1 MRNAVNEAQAQ
12 PIRVL
17 VVDDEPGILDGYREV
32 LCPQDSA
39 ARSTSRGSM
48 QDMRAR
54 LFPPAGASAAPV
66 AAARERAKF
75 DITACTSAEAAV
87 EAVRAA
93 IATHHPYAVIF
104 LDMRMPPGH
113 DGAWAAEQ
121 IRALD
126 EEVSI
131 VLCSAYSDVDTEE
144 LSARV
149 APEDKFFFLAKPFH
163 PQEVRQ
169 MALALGHKWR
179 AERRIAQLAYY
190 DTLTGLPNREQFRD
204 RFAVTLDQAHR
215 HNRPVAL
222 LYIDLD
228 NFKRIND
235 TLGHT
240 AGDELL
246 QITAERLRDA
256 IRKSDDFIHVSA
268 GKRRGNDCARLGGD
282 EFMALLPEVMSP
294 AEAGLIADR
303 IVKVLTQPMKL
314 GDHEVS
320 VSPSIGIAMY
330 PQDGSDAETLL
341 RHADLAMYAAKRH
354 SPGTFAFYDEK
365 MNANAALQLKME
377 TALRTAL
384 ANHELSLHYQPQ
396 FDLTTGVI
404 SSVEALL
411 RWDSPVLG
419 RVPPLD
425 FIPMA
430 EATGLILPIGDWVLR
445 TACRQAR
452 RWLDEGLQ
460 LGRVAVNVSVLQFAQ
475 RDFVEQVAAILAE
488 TGLEAHRLELEVT
501 ESLVMKDEAWAY
513 QVLRR
518 LKTLGVALAIDD
530 FGTGYSSFSRL
541 KEFPVDR
548 LKIDRSFIRSPLVD
562 CAEDGAIVAAMI
574 NMARSMGLDVV
585 AEGVEEFQQLLF
597 LQEQNCQQ
605 GQGFLLSVPL
615 DVAGADEFLR
625 RMEEIRSASN
635 TQRMR
640 ALIK

>member
-1 MRNAVNEAQAQ
+1 MTYSNID

-17 VVDDEPGILDGYREV
+17 VVDDEPGLLDSYREV
-32 LCPQDSA
+32 LSPQA
-39 ARSTSRGSM
+39 APSGAATRGTL
-48 QDMRAR
+48 QDLRAKLFPTEGTAPARRPRAR
-54 LFPPAGASAAPV
+54 F
-66 AAARERAKF
+66 EM
-75 DITACTSAEAAV
+75 TACQSAEAAV
-87 EAVRAA
+87 EAVRESVAQR
-93 IATHHPYAVIF
+93 HPYAVIF
-104 LDMRMPPGH
+104 LDMRMPPGN

-144 LSARV
+144 LSERI
-149 APEDKFFFLAKPFH
+149 APEDKFFFLAKPYH

-169 MALALGHKWR
+169 MALSLGHKWR

-204 RFAVTLDQAHR
+204 RFRVTLDAAAR

-282 EFMALLPEVMSP
+282 EFMALLPEVVSP
-294 AEAGLIADR
+294 TEAGLIADR
-303 IVKVLTQPMKL
+303 IAKALAQPVKL
-314 GDHEVS
+314 GLHELTVT
-320 VSPSIGIAMY
+320 PSIGIAMY
-330 PQDGSDAETLL
+330 PQDGADAETLL
-341 RHADLAMYAAKRH
+341 KHADLAMYAAKREA
-354 SPGTFAFYDEK
+354 PGTFAFYNER
-365 MNANAALQLKME
+365 MNVNAAKQLRLE
-377 TALRTAL
+377 TLLRSAL
-384 ANHELSLHYQPQ
+384 AKGELSLYYQPQ
-396 FDLTTGVI
+396 FDLSTGLI

-411 RWDSPVLG
+411 RWSNPELG
-419 RVPPLD
+419 HVPPLD

-445 TACRQAR
+445 TACRQTKE
-452 RWLDEGLQ
+452 WLDEGLPV
-460 LGRVAVNVSVLQFAQ
+460 GRVAVNVSPLQFAQ
-475 RDFVEQVAAILAE
+475 RDFVEQVAAALTD
-488 TGLEAHRLELEVT
+488 TGLPASCLELEVT

-518 LKTLGVALAIDD
+518 LKTLGIGLAIDD

-541 KEFPVDR
+541 KEYPVDR
-548 LKIDRSFIRSPLVD
+548 LKIDRSFVQAPNEVS
-562 CAEDGAIVAAMI
+562 AEDGAIITAMI
-574 NMARSMGLDVV
+574 SMARTMGLGVV
-585 AEGVEEFQQLLF
+585 AEGVEEFHQLMF
-597 LQEQNCQQ
+597 LQEQHCPL

-615 DVAGADEFLR
+615 DAERAAVFLR
-625 RMEEIRSASN
+625 RMNEIRSATD
-635 TQRMR
+635 TQRMK
-640 ALIK
+640 ALIG

>member
-1 MRNAVNEAQAQ
+1 MRTPVSNSDEL

-17 VVDDEPGILDGYREV
+17 VVDDEAGLHDAYREI
-32 LCPQDSA
+32 LCPADTPAQA
-39 ARSTSRGSM
+39 ARGDSM
-48 QDMRAR
+48 QEMRAR
-54 LFPPAGASAAPV
+54 LFPAVAASAAPR
-66 AAARERAKF
+66 ARARFEL
-75 DITACTSAEAAV
+75 TSCLGAEAAV
-87 EAVRAA
+87 EAVRDAVAA
-93 IATHHPYAVIF
+93 RKPFAVIF
-104 LDMRMPPGH
+104 LDMRMPPGR

-131 VLCSAYSDVDTEE
+131 CLCSAYSDVDTEE
-144 LSARV
+144 LSSRI

-204 RFAVTLDQAHR
+204 RFAVTLDNARR
-215 HNRPVAL
+215 HKRPVAL

-256 IRKSDDFIHVSA
+256 VRKSDDFIHVSA
-268 GKRRGNDCARLGGD
+268 GKRHGNDCARLGGD
-282 EFMALLPEVMSP
+282 EFMALLPEVLSP

-314 GDHEVS
+314 GTHEVS

-330 PQDGSDAETLL
+330 PQDGDDAETLL
-341 RHADLAMYAAKRH
+341 RHADLAMYAAKRQ
-354 SPGTFAFYDEK
+354 SPGTFAFYDAR

-377 TALRTAL
+377 TELRGAM
-384 ANHELSLHYQPQ
+384 ANGELSLHYQPQ
-396 FDLTTGVI
+396 FDLASGAI
-404 SSVEALL
+404 SSIEALL
-411 RWDSPVLG
+411 RWHNPKLG
-419 RVPPLD
+419 HVPPLE
-425 FIPMA
+425 FIPLA

-445 TACRQAR
+445 TACAQVQQWIAA
-452 RWLDEGLQ
+452 GLPV
-460 LGRVAVNVSVLQFAQ
+460 GRVAVNVSPLQFAQ

-488 TGLEAHRLELEVT
+488 TGMPARCLELEVT

-518 LKTLGVALAIDD
+518 LKTLGVELAIDD

-541 KEFPVDR
+541 KDFPVDR
-548 LKIDRSFIRSPLVD
+548 LKIDRSFIQSPKQV
-562 CAEDGAIVAAMI
+562 CAEDGAIVSAMI
-574 NMARSMGLDVV
+574 NMAKTMGLDVV
-585 AEGVEEFQQLLF
+585 AEGVEEFQQLIF
-597 LQEQNCQQ
+597 LQEQHCPL
-605 GQGFLLSVPL
+605 GQGYLLGMPL
-615 DVAGADEFLR
+615 DVEGTADFLR
-625 RMEEIRSASN
+625 RMEEVRTATD

-640 ALIK
+640 ALLR